1 MLGKV
6 GQGGSPMMQAPKAGD
21 SMANGMDFQKSG
33 IEVGTSVKVGSPD
46 GSAPSTEPKFSDVW
60 KNLQAQ
66 FGNKAEKPREIKKTL
81 GKDDF
86 LKLMI
91 TQMKYQD
98 PQKPFE
104 MEKMGAEMAQLSSME
119 QLQNL
124 NQTMKQFANRD
135 QPVERMAMTGM
146 IGKLVTVD
154 RARFPH
160 AEGES
165 NALKFGLPTDAARVS
180 VTVIDGTGAPL
191 IEQELGPHK
200 KGEQTWVW
208 DGRKSNTL
216 PAKSGNYT
224 YQVKAFDSAG
234 AEIKIPNSG
243 SGRVVGVSFEGQKPV
258 LLVGDS
264 ANPEKVFMEN
274 ISRVVDDGGLASASA
289 AIPGARPLS
298 SAVAGE
304 SKPPVAQ
311 QPSPQAAPAPLGNF
325 FQFTKGEGSKA
336 IDPGTLSAD
345 DQKAIEGF
353 RAQARANLQQQMD
366 LEAGQGFPNGLSS
379 KE

>member
-6 GQGGSPMMQAPKAGD
+6 GQGGAPTMHAPKAGD

-33 IEVGTSVKVGSPD
+33 VEVGTSVKVGSPD
-46 GSAPSTEPKFSDVW
+46 GPAPSTEPKFSDVM
-60 KNLQAQ
+60 KNIQAQ
-66 FGNKAEKPREIKKTL
+66 FGGKAEKPREIKKTL

-124 NQTMKQFANRD
+124 NQTMKQLVTRD

-146 IGKLVTVD
+146 IGKMVTVD

-160 AEGES
+160 TEGES
-165 NALKFGLPTDAARVS
+165 NPLKFALPADAARVS
-180 VTVIDGTGAPL
+180 VTVVDATGTPL
-191 IEQELGPHK
+191 IEQDLGPHK

-208 DGRKSNTL
+208 DGKKSNTIA
-216 PAKSGNYT
+216 AKSGNYS
-224 YQVKAFDSAG
+224 YQVKAFDGTGS
-234 AEIKIPNSG
+234 EIRLENSG
-243 SGRVVGVSFEGQKPV
+243 NGRVVGVSFEGQKPV
-258 LLVGDS
+258 LLVGDPS
-264 ANPEKVFMEN
+264 NPEKVFMEN
-274 ISRVVDDGGLASASA
+274 VSRIVDDGGLASASA
-289 AIPGARPLS
+289 AIPGARTLS
-298 SAVAGE
+298 SAVSA
-304 SKPPVAQ
+304 SAAAPAAQ
-311 QPSPQAAPAPLGNF
+311 PAPAPLGNF
-325 FQFTKGEGSKA
+325 FTFQKGEGSKA
-336 IDPGTLSAD
+336 VDPGSLSAE
-345 DQKAIEGF
+345 DQKAIEGY
-353 RAQARANLQQQMD
+353 RAQAMANLQRETAAD
-366 LEAGQGFPNGLSS
+366 AGQGFPNGLES